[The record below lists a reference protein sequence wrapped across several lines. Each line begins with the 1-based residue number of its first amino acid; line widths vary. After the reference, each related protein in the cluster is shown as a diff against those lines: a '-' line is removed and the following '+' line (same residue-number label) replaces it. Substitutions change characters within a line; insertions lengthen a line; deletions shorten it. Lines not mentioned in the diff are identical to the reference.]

1 MLLFIHYS
9 IQRKLQKYLMPSHTL
24 KVSVYSHSINRL
36 LTKPLNIF
44 LGAAIIRM
52 MNDFLGE
59 ATFRE
64 GVKIYLNEKYSKD
77 LKKKTSRAE

>member
-1 MLLFIHYS
+1 LNI
-9 IQRKLQKYLMPSHTL
+9 
-24 KVSVYSHSINRL
+24 
-36 LTKPLNIF
+36 PLNIF

-64 GVKIYLNEKYSKD
+64 GVKNYLNEKYSKD